1 MNKLK
6 KNTLRLE
13 TFLSFNTILTRSQA
27 REKIKQRKVIVNN
40 NVITNPAFKVTD
52 FDVIFLDNEII
63 NKSKNYYF
71 AFNKPKGFICANKDN
86 LHQTILSF
94 FPDEIKD
101 KLQIVGRLDKDTTGL
116 VFLTSDG
123 EWNHKLKSPKKNI
136 EKEYLVSLEKEMD
149 EEMIKKL
156 NEPIFLDDKKIKEF
170 KFKLNSN
177 KQLFLTI
184 TEGKYHQIK
193 RMIKLIGNNVIEL
206 KRIRISN
213 VYLSELKLKEG
224 EYIEIDPNI

>member
-1 MNKLK
+1 MNKQE

-13 TFLSFNTILTRSQA
+13 TFLSLNTILTRSQA
-27 REKIKQRKVIVNN
+27 REKIRQKKVMVNKN
-40 NVITNPAFKVTD
+40 IITNPAFKVND
-52 FDVIFLDNEII
+52 SDNVFLSNEII
-63 NKSKNYYF
+63 NKAKNYYF

-94 FPDEIKD
+94 FPNEIKD

-136 EKEYLVSLEKEMD
+136 EKEYLVLVEKQIDDM
-149 EEMIKKL
+149 MIKKL
-156 NEPIFLDDKKIKEF
+156 NEPIFLDGKKIKEF
-170 KFKLNSN
+170 KFKLHSN
-177 KQLFLTI
+177 KKLSLTI

-193 RMIKLIGNNVIEL
+193 RMIKIIGNNVVDL

-213 VYLSELKLKEG
+213 IYLSKLKINEG